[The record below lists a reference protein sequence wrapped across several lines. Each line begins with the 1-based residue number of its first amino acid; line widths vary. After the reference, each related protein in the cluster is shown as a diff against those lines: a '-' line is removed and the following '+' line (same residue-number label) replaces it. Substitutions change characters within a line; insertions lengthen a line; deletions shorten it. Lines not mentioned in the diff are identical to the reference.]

1 MKNMRT
7 CVSPDGCFVYGI
19 HRPGFLVKN
28 LRGQDRIY
36 YLGAFEDGVTCG
48 NQVNFPKEDIEVQS
62 ADAVIEIPN
71 PFPFRGVTYINTR
84 WANENAKAPAESIRL
99 AEAPG
104 VSFSSVIAEWNNGSK
119 PPDREKKRMLKALPE
134 PLQLALAETG
144 TDPDDLVRLAHMAC
158 DFIFDSHTGR
168 PEGLVYIRDKSGRAV
183 AKIHKPTL
191 FEVLANNPHLPAD
204 YREVMVLRPGVQG
217 ANEIVGEYIGENGT
231 PHVYEYLRSNSYI
244 PWGHYAANMAED
256 SIRYSAAD
264 LAEKDMHG
272 MRHLYYQ
279 RTYVRL
285 AQDLDVNVKTE
296 RRQFSEDEL
305 EALRLGIM
313 QLLSDEKNRESLAF
327 NRTLWGWNYGFDY
340 APTKY
345 RLHASHQQIHHQ
357 YAMIPKA
364 VSSPGGPARGMASYA
379 AGDLVEEFISEYR
392 DITGVCFFDAYI
404 HAIENNRR
412 IEDSGRGE
420 SSLVVYS
427 DENVIVF
434 VPKAQT
440 SQWELQVMARP
451 PVGNIVEAETGMRRS
466 LDKAILEGAKA
477 LCRMGARM
485 ITFYEISKRMDS
497 EDQDQRLLYTILPR
511 LPESPGAFS
520 ESQLRWINGHY
531 PEDFAT
537 ACRQNFFAF

>member
-1 MKNMRT
+1 MKNIRT
-7 CVSPDGCFVYGI
+7 CVSPDGSFIYGI

-28 LRGQDRIY
+28 LRGQDSIY
-36 YLGAFEDGVTCG
+36 NLGVFEDGAACG
-48 NQVNFPKEDIEVQS
+48 NQVNFPKEDIEVKS

-71 PFPFRGVTYINTR
+71 PFPFRGVTYINTK
-84 WANENAKAPAESIRL
+84 WADENAKDPAASIRL
-99 AEAPG
+99 PEPAG
-104 VSFSSVIAEWNNGSK
+104 VSFSSVLSEWNQGNR
-119 PPDREKKRMLKALPE
+119 PPGEEKTRMLKALPE
-134 PLQLALAETG
+134 ALQLALAETG

-158 DFIFDSHTGR
+158 DFVFDTYTGR
-168 PEGLVYIRDKSGRAV
+168 PEGLVYLKEKSGRVKAR
-183 AKIHKPTL
+183 IHNHTL

-217 ANEIVGEYIGENGT
+217 ANEIAGEYIGEKGS

-256 SIRYSAAD
+256 SIRYSAKD
-264 LAEKDMHG
+264 LTDEDMHG

-285 AQDLDVNVKTE
+285 AQELGVDAGIGRK
-296 RRQFSEDEL
+296 QFSEDEL
-305 EALRLGIM
+305 EELRLRIA
-313 QLLSDEKNRESLAF
+313 QLLSDEKKLESLAF

-345 RLHASHQQIHHQ
+345 RLHASHQQIHQQ
-357 YAMIPKA
+357 YAMIPRA
-364 VSSPGGPARGMASYA
+364 VLSPRGPGRGMASYA
-379 AGDLVEEFISEYR
+379 VGDLVEEFISEYR
-392 DITGVCFFDAYI
+392 AETGACFFDAYI

-412 IEDSGRGE
+412 IEGSGEGGN
-420 SSLVVYS
+420 SLIVYS
-427 DENVIVF
+427 DENLMVF

-440 SQWELQVMARP
+440 SQWELQVRARRA
-451 PVGNIVEAETGMRRS
+451 VGNILEADIDMRRS
-466 LDKAILEGAKA
+466 LDKAILAGAKS

-497 EDQDQRLLYTILPR
+497 RDRDQRLLHTLLPR

-531 PEDFAT
+531 PEDFAE
-537 ACRQNFFAF
+537 ACRRNLFAF